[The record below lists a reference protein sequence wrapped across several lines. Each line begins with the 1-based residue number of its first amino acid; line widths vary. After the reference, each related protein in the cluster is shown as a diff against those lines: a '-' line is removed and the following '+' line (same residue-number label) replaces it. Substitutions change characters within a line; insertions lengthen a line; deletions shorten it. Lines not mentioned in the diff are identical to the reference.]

1 MKNNFVVVILLFLAI
16 TGLGFSA
23 PQKKATI
30 SDITP
35 DEIARFA
42 KLAQAQGLVTL
53 IADLSTSCQSA
64 LLSIVSSPEFLQC
77 IPITPLLPLLTFFT
91 DPGEIASLISDPK
104 TGLQKLQ
111 PALIELSNEF
121 CVAPKCSDKGV
132 ADAIKTIQ
140 TGCNPDDMKNPLLE
154 FIFPAA
160 VFYYPARDTIC
171 FKDAVNPSHFC
182 LFDDDITTS
191 INLPQSPFK
200 LGGGDFIDSIVVA
213 DPTAICTTC
222 NKAIYNTID
231 NFINSNDL
239 AKKILAGDQV
249 LLYQVRVF
257 FAIKCGIGF
266 EDGKVP
272 DPSQP
277 PPKR

>member
-1 MKNNFVVVILLFLAI
+1 MYLKV
-16 TGLGFSA
+16 
-23 PQKKATI
+23 
-30 SDITP
+30 
-35 DEIARFA
+35 A
-42 KLAQAQGLVTL
+42 KLTQGQDPIALVE
-53 IADLSTSCQSA
+53 DLSQSCQTA
-64 LLSIVSSPEFLQC
+64 LLSILTSSELIQC
-77 IPITPLLPLLTFFT
+77 IPIPAFLPLLPILV
-91 DPGEIASLISDPK
+91 DPSEIASLISNPK

-111 PALIELSNEF
+111 PNLIEFSNEF
-121 CVAPKCSDKGV
+121 CAAPKCSDQGV
-132 ADAIKTIQ
+132 AYAIKTIQ
-140 TGCNPDDMKNPLLE
+140 TGCNPDDMKTTAMKI
-154 FIFPAA
+154 IFPAA
-160 VFYYPARDTIC
+160 VFYSPVRETIC
-171 FKDAVNPSHFC
+171 FKDSGNPSHFC
-182 LFDDDITTS
+182 LVENDITTS
-191 INLPQSPFK
+191 INLPKSPFN